1 MRISKILSTAVATA
15 LMIGMATTASLGADF
30 SKTSSNAKSKRSS
43 PTLGRDRS
51 YGCSTSAAS
60 PLTGCCTCQIIGLTT
75 FSCYD
80 PYQMRNA
87 YGTDKLI
94 SAGYTGKGKT
104 IVIVDAFQSPR
115 MVAELNFYNSFYALP
130 S

>member
-1 MRISKILSTAVATA
+1 MAVPA
-15 LMIGMATTASLGADF
+15 
-30 SKTSSNAKSKRSS
+30 
-43 PTLGRDRS
+43 
-51 YGCSTSAAS
+51 SAAS
-60 PLTGCCTCQIIGLTT
+60 PLYGLFTCQIIGLTT

-130 S
+130 SLNGLGAPNNPNLGTFTQIAPDGLTPFITGNANMTGWAEEISLDVD